1 MENKLHLEQE
11 IDLLRLKVLEMAAT
25 CQKAIAM
32 ALQALTERDSDM
44 AQEVIDNDC
53 NINEL
58 QYAIDEKA
66 LRLMALAQPVARD
79 LRFILGCTYIAS
91 NLERVGD
98 QAVNISERA
107 LLLAQRPALPHNP
120 LMDEL
125 AQTAQTMLKTVV
137 DAFNTGAPDTAQKVC
152 EMDAKADTLNLKIL
166 THYIDYMI
174 QESRS
179 VERAVHNIT
188 TAKCLERVG
197 DLSTNIAENI
207 IFIIKGI
214 DIRQTCRPY

>member
-1 MENKLHLEQE
+1 MESKLHLEQE
-11 IDLLRLKVLEMAAT
+11 CDLLRLKVLEMAAS
-25 CQKAIAM
+25 CQKAISQ
-32 ALQALTERDSDM
+32 ALQAYGDRNTEM

-58 QYAIDEKA
+58 QYTIDEKA
-66 LRLMALAQPVARD
+66 LRLMALDQPVARD
-79 LRFILGCTYIAS
+79 LRFVLGCTYIAS

-107 LLLAQRPALPHNP
+107 LLLSQRPALPHNP
-120 LMDEL
+120 LMAEL
-125 AQTAQTMLKTVV
+125 ADTAQAMLKIVIE
-137 DAFNTGAPDTAQKVC
+137 AFNTGDPDLAQKVC
-152 EMDAKADTLNLKIL
+152 EMDSKADTLNLKIL

-179 VERAVHNIT
+179 VERAVHNIIS
-188 TAKCLERVG
+188 AKCLERVG
-197 DLSTNIAENI
+197 DLTTNIAENI

>member
-1 MENKLHLEQE
+1 MESKLHLEQE
-11 IDLLRLKVLEMAAT
+11 CDLLRLKVLEMAAT
-25 CQKAIAM
+25 TQKALGM
-32 ALQALTERDSDM
+32 SLQAYVDRNTEM

-58 QYAIDEKA
+58 QYTIDEKA
-66 LRLMALAQPVARD
+66 LRLMALDQPVARD
-79 LRFILGCTYIAS
+79 LRFVLGCTYIAS
-91 NLERVGD
+91 NMERIGD

-107 LLLAQRPALPHNP
+107 LLLSQRPALPYNP

-125 AQTAQTMLKTVV
+125 AKTAQSMLKIVI
-137 DAFNTGAPDTAQKVC
+137 DAFNAGDPDMAQKVC
-152 EMDAKADTLNLKIL
+152 EMDSKADTLNLKIL
-166 THYIDYMI
+166 THYIEYMI

-179 VERAVHNIT
+179 VERAVHNIIS
-188 TAKCLERVG
+188 AKCLERVG

>member
-1 MENKLHLEQE
+1 MESKLHLEQE
-11 IDLLRLKVLEMAAT
+11 CDLLRLKVLEMAAS
-25 CQKAIAM
+25 CQKAISQ
-32 ALQALTERDSDM
+32 ALQAYVDRNTEM

-58 QYAIDEKA
+58 QYTIDEKA
-66 LRLMALAQPVARD
+66 LRLMALDQPVARD
-79 LRFILGCTYIAS
+79 LRFVLGCTYIAS

-120 LMDEL
+120 LMAEL
-125 AQTAQTMLKTVV
+125 SDTAQAMLKIVIE
-137 DAFNTGAPDTAQKVC
+137 AFNTGDPDLAQKVC

-179 VERAVHNIT
+179 VERAVHNIIS
-188 TAKCLERVG
+188 AKCLERVG
-197 DLSTNIAENI
+197 DLATNIAENI